1 MAETLQNLRERH
13 AARAK
18 STRAL
23 VENHNGEWKQE
34 HQEKYDAS
42 MLELDDIKA
51 QIDRTTAMLEKISDE
66 AIENSVIESAER
78 NAHKNGKSESLA
90 LFNKWARGGDR
101 VMTADD
107 WSSIRNATSTTTPAE
122 GGYTVPTEVAS
133 SVMEALKAFGGVR
146 EVATVIST
154 ASGAPINFPTS
165 DGTSEIGEIVAE
177 NTTATDLDPS
187 FGVVT
192 LQPYKFSSKVVAI
205 PYELLQDSTVDIV
218 GFVSSRLGTRLARA
232 QNLYFTTG
240 TGTAQPKG
248 VVTAAAAGI
257 VGATGQT
264 TSVTFENLVDLFHT
278 IDPAYRQ
285 SPGVAFMMNDACLRV
300 IRKLKDS
307 QNRPVFLPG
316 FQGLSAELPNEVLGK
331 KVVINQDMSAMG
343 ANVKSILFGDFSRYT
358 IRDVMGMTLFRFDDS
373 AYAKK
378 GQVGF
383 LAWMRAG
390 GTLTDAGAPIKYY
403 QNSAT

>member
-51 QIDRTTAMLEKISDE
+51 QIDRTTAVLEKISDE

-78 NAHKNGKSESLA
+78 NTYKNGKSESLV

-101 VMTADD
+101 AMAAED
-107 WSSIRNATSTTTPAE
+107 WSIIRNTMSTTTPAE
-122 GGYTVPTEVAS
+122 GGYAVPNEVSS
-133 SVMEALKAFGGVR
+133 SVVEALKAFGGVR

-218 GFVSSRLGTRLARA
+218 GFVSARLGTRLARA

-240 TGTAQPKG
+240 TGIGQPKG
-248 VVTAAAAGI
+248 VVTVSTVGIIGAA
-257 VGATGQT
+257 GQT

-278 IDPAYRQ
+278 VDPAYRE
-285 SPGVAFMMNDACLRV
+285 STGVAFMMNNACLRV
-300 IRKLKDS
+300 VRKIKDS

-316 FQGLSAELPNEVLGK
+316 FSGLSAAMPDEILGK
-331 KVVINQDMSAMG
+331 KVVINQNMPAMSA
-343 ANVKSILFGDFSRYT
+343 NEKSILFGDFSRYT
-358 IRDVMGMTLFRFDDS
+358 IRDVIGMTLFRFDDS

-383 LAWMRAG
+383 LAWMRTG
-390 GTLTDAGAPIKYY
+390 GTLTDAGAPIRYY

>member
-1 MAETLQNLRERH
+1 MAETLQSLRERH

-18 STRAL
+18 ETRTL

-34 HQEKYDAS
+34 HQEKYDAFMS
-42 MLELDDIKA
+42 ELDDIKA
-51 QIDRTTAMLEKISDE
+51 QIDRTTAMLEKVSDE
-66 AIENSVIESAER
+66 AIENSVIESSER
-78 NAHKNGKSESLA
+78 SMHKNGKSESLL

-101 VMTADD
+101 AMTAED
-107 WSSIRNATSTTTPAE
+107 WSSVRNATSTTTPSE
-122 GGYTVPTEVAS
+122 GGYTVPTEVSS
-133 SVMEALKAFGGVR
+133 SVIEALKAFGGVR

-154 ASGAPINFPTS
+154 TSGAPINYPTS

-192 LQPYKFSSKVVAI
+192 LQPYKFSSKVVPI

-218 GFVSSRLGTRLARA
+218 GFVSARLGTRLARA
-232 QNLYFTTG
+232 QNIHFTTG

-278 IDPAYRQ
+278 FDPAYRE

-383 LAWMRAG
+383 LAWMRTG